1 MMISNQT
8 QKKSKYGT
16 YQTPLYKNLPQKK
29 KLINVNTNSKTSLYK
44 NTETKKKKMKNFLQK
59 IYFVELKK

>member
-1 MMISNQT
+1 MMISNQA

-44 NTETKKKKMKNFLQK
+44 NTETKKKKK
-59 IYFVELKK
+59 